1 MFDLKSIR
9 TKGDN
14 APKYYVLEDE
24 GLKAAVQMAIWL
36 HKPLLLTGAPGTG
49 KTQLAYKLADVLAS
63 EGNSNVGSTRPFIG
77 QPFVFH
83 TKTTSAATDLFYYY
97 DAVRHFQKRY
107 VDEESRLEFSR
118 SVTKKLSFPDKEDGD
133 MVTIENKSVQPL
145 STAHPFIKL
154 HALGKAILQAWG
166 KDAILA
172 SQNLNDL
179 QNLAGF
185 DELENEPRS
194 SVVLID
200 EIDKAPRD
208 FPNDLL
214 FEIENMSFSIN
225 ELMNKTVSSPGT
237 GAQVLVIMTSNF
249 EKNLPDAFLRR
260 CLFYHIPFPDTG
272 NLMKIVSSRL
282 QPHFAELYKNDAEG
296 LEKVNKH
303 LPGNIEL
310 VIKKFEE
317 IRNSIKDK
325 QPATAELLEWIK
337 ALDRQGFFAGE
348 INFDNLDS
356 RRREVFLLSL
366 PVLAKSNED
375 LTSIRKKYS

>member
-9 TKGDN
+9 TKEDN

-36 HKPLLLTGAPGTG
+36 QKPLLLTGAPGTG
-49 KTQLAYKLADVLAS
+49 KTQLAYKIAHVLSSEENKNAD
-63 EGNSNVGSTRPFIG
+63 STCRFIG
-77 QPFVFH
+77 EPFVFH
-83 TKTTSAATDLFYYY
+83 TKTTSTATDLFYYY

-107 VDEESRLEFSR
+107 VDEESRVEIS
-118 SVTKKLSFPDKEDGD
+118 SIKKKFNLSDKDDPDL
-133 MVTIENKSVQPL
+133 VTIENTSVQHL

-154 HALGKAILQAWG
+154 QALGKALLQAWG

-172 SQNLNDL
+172 DKNLNDL
-179 QNLAGF
+179 QYLAGF
-185 DELENEPRS
+185 DEIEKQPRS

-225 ELMNKTVSSPGT
+225 ELMNKTVSSPRT
-237 GAQVLVIMTSNF
+237 GARVLVIMTSNF

-260 CLFYHIPFPDTG
+260 CLFYHIPFPNTA
-272 NLMKIVSSRL
+272 NLIKIVSSRL
-282 QPHFAELYKNDAEG
+282 QPHFEELYKNDLEG
-296 LEKVNKH
+296 LNKVNEH
-303 LPGNIEL
+303 LQVNIET

-317 IRNSIKDK
+317 IRNNLKDK

-337 ALDRQGFFAGE
+337 TLDKQDFFDGK
-348 INFDNLDS
+348 INFDELES
-356 RRREVFLLSL
+356 KKKEIFKLSL
-366 PVLAKSNED
+366 PILAKSED
-375 LTSIRKKYS
+375 DLVTLRNKYS